1 MKAKHEICIT
11 DWMMTPF
18 FLLKR
23 PGTILDSNIHNRLD
37 GVLMQ
42 AAERGVKIFI
52 ILFMEPA
59 MFVNNDSS
67 GAQKHL

>member
-1 MKAKHEICIT
+1 M
-11 DWMMTPF
+11 
-18 FLLKR
+18 L
-23 PGTILDSNIHNRLD
+23 
-37 GVLMQ
+37 
-42 AAERGVKIFI
+42 AAQRGVKIYI

>member
-1 MKAKHEICIT
+1 
-11 DWMMTPF
+11 
-18 FLLKR
+18 
-23 PGTILDSNIHNRLD
+23 LD
-37 GVLMQ
+37 GVLNL

-67 GAQKHL
+67 GAQKHLESFHRNIKVLRHPNVAVPSIWSHH